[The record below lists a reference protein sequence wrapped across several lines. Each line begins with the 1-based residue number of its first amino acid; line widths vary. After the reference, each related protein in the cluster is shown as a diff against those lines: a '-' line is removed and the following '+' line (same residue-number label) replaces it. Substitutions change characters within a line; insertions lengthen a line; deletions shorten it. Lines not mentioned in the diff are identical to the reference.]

1 MSNRILIIDDEKLI
15 RESLTHLLSGAGY
28 RVEVAGRVADAR
40 LLIAKEVYDLILV
53 DLRLPDGSGID
64 ILRHIHERAAYAP
77 LCIMMTA
84 YGSVD
89 TAVEAMKYGAYDY
102 INKPF
107 KSQEILLIV
116 KLALETGKLKR
127 EVRDIVKSQSEMS
140 DIISVD
146 PAMERVLVMV
156 RKVARNRDVSV
167 LIQGESGT
175 GKELV
180 AKAIHYMSE
189 RAAKPFVSINCA
201 SIPGN
206 LLESELFGYER
217 GAFTDAKSRKLGLLE
232 KGDGG
237 TVFLDEIGDMEA
249 PLQAKLLRVLE
260 ESKFRRL
267 GSVDD
272 IEIDAR
278 FVSAT
283 NQSLEKLIEENKFRE
298 DLYYRLK
305 VINIVVPPLRERRQD
320 IEVLLKFFFDHFN
333 RKLKKNVSE
342 ISPGALELL
351 QKYQWRGNVRELRN
365 MVERIMILEDTEV
378 VTEEHLPME
387 VLSAS
392 RDKNQFSMALPRE
405 YDFRQGVD
413 FNELVKSFS
422 SYLIEEAMKVAGGN
436 KAKTARLL
444 SMDRGTLRYQIKK
457 LGVAGDSGDD
467 SDED

>member
-15 RESLTHLLSGAGY
+15 RESLTHLLTGAGY
-28 RVEVAGRVADAR
+28 RVEVAGRIADAR
-40 LLIAKEVYDLILV
+40 ALVAKEVYDLILI

-64 ILRHIHERAAYAP
+64 LLRHIHERADYAP

-116 KLALETGKLKR
+116 RLALETGKLKR
-127 EVRDIVKSQSEMS
+127 EVRDIIKAQAEMH

-146 PAMERVLVMV
+146 PAMERVMTVV
-156 RKVARNRDVSV
+156 RKVAHNRDVSV

-180 AKAIHYMSE
+180 ARAIHYLSE
-189 RAAKPFVSINCA
+189 RADKPFVSINCA

-232 KGDGG
+232 KANGG
-237 TVFLDEIGDMEA
+237 TIFLDEIGDMDA
-249 PLQAKLLRVLE
+249 SLQAKLLRVLE

-267 GSVDD
+267 GSVED

-283 NQSLEKLIEENKFRE
+283 NQKLEELIEEGKFRE

-305 VINIVVPPLRERRQD
+305 VINVIIPPLRERRQD
-320 IEVLLKFFFDHFN
+320 IELLFKYFIDYFN
-333 RKLKKNVSE
+333 RKLKKNVRE
-342 ISPGALELL
+342 ISPGALALL
-351 QKYQWRGNVRELRN
+351 QKYQWRGNVRELKN
-365 MVERIMILEDTEV
+365 MVERIMILEDAEV
-378 VTEEHLPME
+378 ITEEHLPLE
-387 VLSAS
+387 VLSAG
-392 RDKNQFSMALPRE
+392 RDCNVFNLSLPKE

-413 FNELVKSFS
+413 FNGLVKSFS

-444 SMDRGTLRYQIKK
+444 NMDRGTLRYQIKK
-457 LGVAGDSGDD
+457 LGVAGAEL
-467 SDED
+467 DEE

>member
-15 RESLTHLLSGAGY
+15 RESLTHLLTGAGY
-28 RVEVAGRVADAR
+28 RVEVAGRVADAKILVAR
-40 LLIAKEVYDLILV
+40 EIYDLILI

-64 ILRHIHERAAYAP
+64 LLRHVHEHADYAP

-127 EVRDIVKSQSEMS
+127 EVRDIVKSQSETS

-146 PAMERVLVMV
+146 PAMERVLKMV
-156 RKVARNRDVSV
+156 QKVARNRDVSV

-180 AKAIHYMSE
+180 AKAIHYLSE
-189 RAAKPFVSINCA
+189 RATEPFVSINCA

-217 GAFTDAKSRKLGLLE
+217 GAFTDAKTRKIGLLE

-283 NQSLEKLIEENKFRE
+283 NQSLEKLIEEGKFRE

-305 VINIVVPPLRERRQD
+305 VINILVPPLRERRQD
-320 IEVLLKFFFDHFN
+320 IEALLKFFFDHFN
-333 RKLKKNVSE
+333 RKLKKNVRE
-342 ISPGALELL
+342 IAPGALELL
-351 QKYQWRGNVRELRN
+351 QKYQWRGNVRELKN

-378 VTEEHLPME
+378 VTEEHLPLE
-387 VLSAS
+387 VLAAS
-392 RDKNQFSMALPRE
+392 RNHNQFGLILPRE
-405 YDFRQGVD
+405 YDFRQGID

-444 SMDRGTLRYQIKK
+444 NMDRGTLRYQIKK
-457 LGVAGDSGDD
+457 LGVAGEPGDD
-467 SDED
+467 GEDD

>member
-15 RESLTHLLSGAGY
+15 RESLTHLLTGAGY
-28 RVEVAGRVADAR
+28 RVEVAGRIADAR
-40 LLIAKEVYDLILV
+40 ELVAKEIYDLILI

-64 ILRHIHERAAYAP
+64 LLRHIRECADYAP

-102 INKPF
+102 ISKPF

-127 EVRDIVKSQSEMS
+127 EVRDIIQSQAQTH

-146 PAMERVLVMV
+146 PAMERVMAVV

-180 AKAIHYMSE
+180 ARAIHYLSE
-189 RAAKPFVSINCA
+189 RADKPFVSINCA

-206 LLESELFGYER
+206 LLESELFGFER

-232 KGDGG
+232 KANGG
-237 TVFLDEIGDMEA
+237 TVFLDEIGDMDA
-249 PLQAKLLRVLE
+249 SLQAKLLRVLE
-260 ESKFRRL
+260 ENKFRRL
-267 GSVDD
+267 GSVED

-283 NQSLEKLIEENKFRE
+283 NQKLEKLIEEGKFRE

-305 VINIVVPPLRERRQD
+305 VINIVIPPLRERRQD
-320 IEVLLKFFFDHFN
+320 IELLFKYFIDHFN
-333 RKLKKNVSE
+333 RKLKKNVRE
-342 ISPGALELL
+342 ISPEALALL
-351 QKYQWRGNVRELRN
+351 QKYQWRGNVRELKN

-378 VTEEHLPME
+378 IGEEHLPIE
-387 VLSAS
+387 VLAAGRERSLF
-392 RDKNQFSMALPRE
+392 NLGLPQA

-422 SYLIEEAMKVAGGN
+422 SYLIEETMKVARGN

-444 SMDRGTLRYQIKK
+444 NMDRGTLRYQIKK
-457 LGVAGDSGDD
+457 LGISGAGF
-467 SDED
+467 EEE

>member
-15 RESLTHLLSGAGY
+15 RESLTHLLTGAGY
-28 RVEVAGRVADAR
+28 RVEVAGRVDDAKVQ
-40 LLIAKEVYDLILV
+40 IAKEVYDLILI

-64 ILRHIHERAAYAP
+64 LMRHIHDQINYAP

-89 TAVEAMKYGAYDY
+89 TAVEAMKFGAYDY

-107 KSQEILLIV
+107 KSKEILLIV

-127 EVRDIVKSQSEMS
+127 EVRDIVKEQSRTH

-146 PAMERVLVMV
+146 PLMKKVMVMV
-156 RKVARNRDVSV
+156 RKVAGNRDVSV

-180 AKAIHYMSE
+180 AKAIHNLSE
-189 RAAKPFVSINCA
+189 RSAKPFVSINCA

-206 LLESELFGYER
+206 LLESELFGYEK
-217 GAFTDAKSRKLGLLE
+217 GAFTDAKTRKLGLLE

-267 GSVDD
+267 GSVED
-272 IEIDAR
+272 IKIDTR

-283 NQSLEKLIEENKFRE
+283 NQSLEKLIAENRFRE

-305 VINIVVPPLRERRQD
+305 VINIVIPPLRERRQD
-320 IEVLLKFFFDHFN
+320 IELLLKFYLDYFN
-333 RKLKKNVSE
+333 RKFKKNVRE

-351 QKYQWRGNVRELRN
+351 QNYQWRGNVRELKN
-365 MVERIMILEDTEV
+365 MVERIMILEDSEII
-378 VTEEHLPME
+378 TEEHLPLE
-387 VLSAS
+387 VFSAG
-392 RDKNQFSMALPRE
+392 RDKGKFGLALPRE

-444 SMDRGTLRYQIKK
+444 NMDRGTLRYQIKK
-457 LGVAGDSGDD
+457 LGVNGSDD
-467 SDED
+467 DLDEE

>member
-15 RESLTHLLSGAGY
+15 RESLTHLLTGAGY
-28 RVEVAGRVADAR
+28 RVEVAGRVDDAKVQ
-40 LLIAKEVYDLILV
+40 IAKEVYDLILI

-64 ILRHIHERAAYAP
+64 LMRHIHDQINYAP

-89 TAVEAMKYGAYDY
+89 TAVEAMKFGAYDY

-107 KSQEILLIV
+107 KSKEILLIV

-127 EVRDIVKSQSEMS
+127 EVRDIVKEQSRTH

-146 PAMERVLVMV
+146 PLMERVMVMV
-156 RKVARNRDVSV
+156 RKVAGNRDVSV

-180 AKAIHYMSE
+180 AKAIHNFSE
-189 RAAKPFVSINCA
+189 RSAKPFVSINCA

-206 LLESELFGYER
+206 LLESELFGYEK

-272 IEIDAR
+272 IKIDTR

-283 NQSLEKLIEENKFRE
+283 NQSLEKLIEENRFRE

-305 VINIVVPPLRERRQD
+305 VINIVIPPLRERRQD
-320 IEVLLKFFFDHFN
+320 IELLLKFYLDHFN
-333 RKLKKNVSE
+333 RKFKKNVRE
-342 ISPGALELL
+342 ISAGALELL
-351 QKYQWRGNVRELRN
+351 QNYQWRGNVRELKN
-365 MVERIMILEDTEV
+365 MVERIMILEDSEII
-378 VTEEHLPME
+378 TEEHLPLE
-387 VLSAS
+387 VFSAS
-392 RDKNQFSMALPRE
+392 RDKGKFGLALPRE

-444 SMDRGTLRYQIKK
+444 NMDRGTLRYQIKK
-457 LGVAGDSGDD
+457 LGVSGSDD
-467 SDED
+467 DPDEE

>member
-1 MSNRILIIDDEKLI
+1 
-15 RESLTHLLSGAGY
+15 
-28 RVEVAGRVADAR
+28 
-40 LLIAKEVYDLILV
+40 
-53 DLRLPDGSGID
+53 
-64 ILRHIHERAAYAP
+64 
-77 LCIMMTA
+77 
-84 YGSVD
+84 
-89 TAVEAMKYGAYDY
+89 EAMKYGAYDY

-107 KSQEILLIV
+107 KSKEILLIV

-127 EVRDIVKSQSEMS
+127 EVRDIIKDQSRAN
-140 DIISVD
+140 DIISID
-146 PAMERVLVMV
+146 PAMERVMVMV
-156 RKVARNRDVSV
+156 RKVADNRDVSV

-180 AKAIHYMSE
+180 AKAIHNMSE
-189 RAAKPFVSINCA
+189 RSTKPFFSINCA

-206 LLESELFGYER
+206 LLESELFGYEK

-237 TVFLDEIGDMEA
+237 TIFLDEIGDMEA

-267 GSVDD
+267 GSVED

-283 NQSLEKLIEENKFRE
+283 NQSLEKLIEENRFRE
-298 DLYYRLK
+298 DLYYRIK

-320 IEVLLKFFFDHFN
+320 IELLLKYYLDHFN

-342 ISPGALELL
+342 ISAGALELL
-351 QKYQWRGNVRELRN
+351 QKYQWRGNVRELKN
-365 MVERIMILEDTEV
+365 MVERIMILEDSEII
-378 VTEEHLPME
+378 TEEQLPLE
-387 VLSAS
+387 VLASS
-392 RDKNQFSMALPRE
+392 RDKSKFGLALPRD

-444 SMDRGTLRYQIKK
+444 NMDRGTLRYQIKK
-457 LGVAGDSGDD
+457 LGVAVGVDD
-467 SDED
+467 DDCED

>member
-15 RESLTHLLSGAGY
+15 RESLTHLLAGGGY
-28 RVEVAGRVADAR
+28 RVEVASRVEDAKAQ
-40 LLIAKEVYDLILV
+40 IAKEVYDLILI

-64 ILRHIHERAAYAP
+64 LMRHIHDQVDYAP

-107 KSQEILLIV
+107 KSKEILLIV

-127 EVRDIVKSQSEMS
+127 EVRDMLSEQSRDH
-140 DIISVD
+140 DIISSD
-146 PAMERVLVMV
+146 PVMERVMVMV
-156 RKVARNRDVSV
+156 RKVASNRDVSV

-180 AKAIHYMSE
+180 AKAIHKMSE
-189 RAAKPFVSINCA
+189 RVDKPFVSINCA

-206 LLESELFGYER
+206 LLESELFGYEK

-272 IEIDAR
+272 IKIDAR

-320 IEVLLKFFFDHFN
+320 IELLLKFYFDHFN
-333 RKLKKNVSE
+333 RKLKKNVRE
-342 ISPGALELL
+342 ISAGALELL
-351 QKYQWRGNVRELRN
+351 QKYQWRGNVRELKN

-378 VTEEHLPME
+378 IAEEHLPLE
-387 VLSAS
+387 VLAAG
-392 RDKNQFSMALPRE
+392 RDQSKFGLALPRE

-413 FNELVKSFS
+413 FNGLVKSFS

-444 SMDRGTLRYQIKK
+444 NMDRGTLRYQIKK
-457 LGVAGDSGDD
+457 LGVASGLDD
-467 SDED
+467 DGGQD

>member
-1 MSNRILIIDDEKLI
+1 MI
-15 RESLTHLLSGAGY
+15 
-28 RVEVAGRVADAR
+28 
-40 LLIAKEVYDLILV
+40 
-53 DLRLPDGSGID
+53 
-64 ILRHIHERAAYAP
+64 
-77 LCIMMTA
+77 TA
-84 YGSVD
+84 FASTTSVI
-89 TAVEAMKYGAYDY
+89 EAMKNGAFDY

-127 EVRDIVKSQSEMS
+127 EVRDIIKPQTEMH
-140 DIISVD
+140 DIISVG
-146 PAMERVLVMV
+146 PAMERVMGIV

-167 LIQGESGT
+167 LIRGESGT

-180 AKAIHYMSE
+180 ARAIHYMSE
-189 RAAKPFVSINCA
+189 RADKPFVSINCA

-232 KGDGG
+232 KANGG
-237 TVFLDEIGDMEA
+237 TVFLDEIGDMDA
-249 PLQAKLLRVLE
+249 SLQAKLLRVLE

-267 GSVDD
+267 GSVED

-283 NQSLEKLIEENKFRE
+283 NQKLEKLIEEGRFRE

-305 VINIVVPPLRERRQD
+305 VINLVIPPLRERRQD
-320 IEVLLKFFFDHFN
+320 IELLLKYFFDHFN
-333 RKLKKNVSE
+333 RKLNKNVRE
-342 ISPGALELL
+342 ISPGAMELL
-351 QKYQWRGNVRELRN
+351 QKYQWRGNVRELKN

-378 VTEEHLPME
+378 ITEEHLPLE

-392 RDKNQFSMALPRE
+392 RDKNSFGLVLPRE

-444 SMDRGTLRYQIKK
+444 NMDRGTLRYQIKK
-457 LGVAGDSGDD
+457 LGVAGAEF
-467 SDED
+467 DEE

>member
-15 RESLTHLLSGAGY
+15 RESLTHLLTGVGY
-28 RVEVAGRVADAR
+28 RVEVAGRVDDAKVQ
-40 LLIAKEVYDLILV
+40 IAKEVYDLILI

-64 ILRHIHERAAYAP
+64 LMRHIHDQVNYAP

-107 KSQEILLIV
+107 KSKEILLIV

-127 EVRDIVKSQSEMS
+127 EVRDIVKEQSRTH

-146 PAMERVLVMV
+146 PLMERVMTMV
-156 RKVARNRDVSV
+156 RKVAGNRDVSV

-180 AKAIHYMSE
+180 AKAIHNLSE
-189 RAAKPFVSINCA
+189 RSSMPFVSINCA

-206 LLESELFGYER
+206 LLESELFGYEK

-272 IEIDAR
+272 ITIDTR

-283 NQSLEKLIEENKFRE
+283 NQSLEKLIEENRFRE

-305 VINIVVPPLRERRQD
+305 VINIIVPPLRERRQD
-320 IEVLLKFFFDHFN
+320 IELLLKFFFDHFN
-333 RKLKKNVSE
+333 QKFKKNVSE
-342 ISPGALELL
+342 ISTGALELL
-351 QKYQWRGNVRELRN
+351 QNYQWRGNVRELKN
-365 MVERIMILEDTEV
+365 MVERIMILEDAEII
-378 VTEEHLPME
+378 TEEHLPLE
-387 VLSAS
+387 VFSAS
-392 RDKNQFSMALPRE
+392 RDKGKFGLALPRE
-405 YDFRQGVD
+405 YDFRQGID

-444 SMDRGTLRYQIKK
+444 NMDRGTLRYQIKK
-457 LGVAGDSGDD
+457 LGVSGSDD
-467 SDED
+467 DLDEE

>member
-15 RESLTHLLSGAGY
+15 RESLTHLLTGAGY
-28 RVEVAGRVADAR
+28 RVEVAGRVDDAKVQ
-40 LLIAKEVYDLILV
+40 IAKEVYDLILI

-64 ILRHIHERAAYAP
+64 LMRHIHDQINYAP

-107 KSQEILLIV
+107 KSKEILLIV

-127 EVRDIVKSQSEMS
+127 EVRDIVKEQSQTH
-140 DIISVD
+140 DIISTD
-146 PAMERVLVMV
+146 PLMERVMTMV
-156 RKVARNRDVSV
+156 RKVASNRDVSV

-180 AKAIHYMSE
+180 AKAIHNLSE
-189 RAAKPFVSINCA
+189 RASMPFVSINCA

-206 LLESELFGYER
+206 LLESELFGYEK
-217 GAFTDAKSRKLGLLE
+217 GAFTDAKNRKLGLLE

-272 IEIDAR
+272 IKIDTR

-283 NQSLEKLIEENKFRE
+283 NQSLEKLIEENRFRE

-320 IEVLLKFFFDHFN
+320 IELLLKFYFDHFN
-333 RKLKKNVSE
+333 RKFKKNVSE
-342 ISPGALELL
+342 ISAGALELL
-351 QKYQWRGNVRELRN
+351 QNYQWRGNVRELKN
-365 MVERIMILEDTEV
+365 MVERIMILEDSEII
-378 VTEEHLPME
+378 TEEHLPLE
-387 VLSAS
+387 VFSAN
-392 RDKNQFSMALPRE
+392 RDKSKFGLALPRE

-444 SMDRGTLRYQIKK
+444 NMDRGTLRYQIKK
-457 LGVAGDSGDD
+457 LGVSGSDD
-467 SDED
+467 DLDDE

>member
-15 RESLTHLLSGAGY
+15 RESLTHLLTGAGY
-28 RVEVAGRVADAR
+28 RVEVAGRIADAR
-40 LLIAKEVYDLILV
+40 ALVAEEVYDLILI

-64 ILRHIHERAAYAP
+64 LLRHIHERADYAP

-116 KLALETGKLKR
+116 RLALETGKLKR
-127 EVRDIVKSQSEMS
+127 EVRDIIKAQAEMH

-146 PAMERVLVMV
+146 PAMERVMTVV
-156 RKVARNRDVSV
+156 RKVAHNRDVSV

-180 AKAIHYMSE
+180 ARAIHYLSE
-189 RAAKPFVSINCA
+189 RADKPFISINCA

-232 KGDGG
+232 KANGG
-237 TVFLDEIGDMEA
+237 TVFLDEIGDMDA
-249 PLQAKLLRVLE
+249 SLQAKLLRVLE

-267 GSVDD
+267 GSVED

-283 NQSLEKLIEENKFRE
+283 NQQLEKLIEEGRFRE

-305 VINIVVPPLRERRQD
+305 VINIVIPPLRERRQD
-320 IEVLLKFFFDHFN
+320 IEILLKYFFDQFN
-333 RKLKKNVSE
+333 RKLKKSDRE
-342 ISPGALELL
+342 ISPGAMELL
-351 QKYQWRGNVRELRN
+351 QKYQWRGNVRELKN
-365 MVERIMILEDTEV
+365 MVERIMILEDTEII
-378 VTEEHLPME
+378 TEEHLPLE

-392 RDKNQFSMALPRE
+392 RDKNSFGLVLPRE

-422 SYLIEEAMKVAGGN
+422 RYLIEEAMKVAGGN

-444 SMDRGTLRYQIKK
+444 NMDRGTLRYQIKK
-457 LGVAGDSGDD
+457 LGVAGADFDN
-467 SDED
+467 E

>member
-15 RESLTHLLSGAGY
+15 RESLTHLLTGAGH
-28 RVEVAGRVADAR
+28 RVEVASRVDDAKVQ
-40 LLIAKEVYDLILV
+40 IAKEVYDLILI

-64 ILRHIHERAAYAP
+64 LMRHIHDQVDYAP

-107 KSQEILLIV
+107 KSKEILLIV

-127 EVRDIVKSQSEMS
+127 EVRDIIKEQSKAN

-146 PAMERVLVMV
+146 PMMERVMAMV
-156 RKVARNRDVSV
+156 RKVAGNRDVSV

-180 AKAIHYMSE
+180 AKAIHSLSE
-189 RAAKPFVSINCA
+189 RSSQPFVSINCA

-206 LLESELFGYER
+206 LLESELFGYEK

-232 KGDGG
+232 KGNGG

-267 GSVDD
+267 GSVEDVC
-272 IEIDAR
+272 IDVR
-278 FVSAT
+278 FLSAT

-298 DLYYRLK
+298 DLYYRIK
-305 VINIVVPPLRERRQD
+305 VINIVVPPLRERRLD
-320 IEVLLKFFFDHFN
+320 IELLLKYYFDHFN
-333 RKLKKNVSE
+333 RKFKKNVKE
-342 ISPGALELL
+342 ISEGALELL
-351 QKYQWRGNVRELRN
+351 QNYQWRGNVRELKN
-365 MVERIMILEDTEV
+365 LVERIMILEDSEII
-378 VTEEHLPME
+378 TEEHLPLE
-387 VLSAS
+387 VFSAN
-392 RDKNQFSMALPRE
+392 RDRNRFGLALPWE

-444 SMDRGTLRYQIKK
+444 NMDRGTLRYQIKK
-457 LGVAGDSGDD
+457 LGVVNGNDD
-467 SDED
+467 ESDDD

>member
-15 RESLTHLLSGAGY
+15 RESLTHLLTGVGY
-28 RVEVAGRVADAR
+28 RVEVAGRVDDAKIQ
-40 LLIAKEVYDLILV
+40 IAKEVYDLILI

-64 ILRHIHERAAYAP
+64 LMRHIHDQINYAP

-107 KSQEILLIV
+107 KSKEILLIV

-127 EVRDIVKSQSEMS
+127 EVRDIVKEQSQTH
-140 DIISVD
+140 DIISTD
-146 PAMERVLVMV
+146 PLMERVMTMV
-156 RKVARNRDVSV
+156 RKVASNRDVSV

-180 AKAIHYMSE
+180 AKAIHNLSE
-189 RAAKPFVSINCA
+189 RSSMPFVSINCA

-206 LLESELFGYER
+206 LLESELFGYEK
-217 GAFTDAKSRKLGLLE
+217 GAFTDAKGRKLGLLE

-272 IEIDAR
+272 IKIDTR

-283 NQSLEKLIEENKFRE
+283 NQSLEKLIEENRFRE

-320 IEVLLKFFFDHFN
+320 IELLLKFYFDHFS
-333 RKLKKNVSE
+333 RKFKKNVSE
-342 ISPGALELL
+342 ISAGALELL
-351 QKYQWRGNVRELRN
+351 QNYQWRGNVRELKN
-365 MVERIMILEDTEV
+365 MVERIMILEDSEV
-378 VTEEHLPME
+378 ITEEHLPLE
-387 VLSAS
+387 VFSAN
-392 RDKNQFSMALPRE
+392 RDKSKFGLALPRE

-444 SMDRGTLRYQIKK
+444 NMDRGTLRYQIKK
-457 LGVAGDSGDD
+457 LGVSGSDD
-467 SDED
+467 DLDDE

>member
-1 MSNRILIIDDEKLI
+1 MSSRILIIDDEKLI
-15 RESLTHLLSGAGY
+15 RESLTHLLTGAGY
-28 RVEVAGRVADAR
+28 RVEVAGQIADAR
-40 LLIAKEVYDLILV
+40 ELVVKGSYDLILI
-53 DLRLPDGSGID
+53 DLRLPDGSGIEL
-64 ILRHIHERAAYAP
+64 LRFIHDQADDHAP

-107 KSQEILLIV
+107 KSHEILLIV

-127 EVRDIVKSQSEMS
+127 EVRDILSSQSQEN

-146 PAMERVLVMV
+146 PAMERVKSMV

-167 LIQGESGT
+167 LIRGESGT

-180 AKAIHYMSE
+180 ARAIHYMSE
-189 RAAKPFVSINCA
+189 RADKPFVSINCA
-201 SIPGN
+201 AIPGN

-232 KGDGG
+232 KANGG
-237 TVFLDEIGDMEA
+237 TVFLDEIGDMDA
-249 PLQAKLLRVLE
+249 SLQAKLLRVLE

-267 GSVDD
+267 GSVED

-283 NQSLEKLIEENKFRE
+283 NQQLEKLIEEGKFRE

-305 VINIVVPPLRERRQD
+305 VINIVIPPLRERRQD
-320 IEVLLKFFFDHFN
+320 IEILLKYFFDHFN
-333 RKLKKNVSE
+333 RKFKKSVRE
-342 ISPGALELL
+342 ISPGAMELL
-351 QKYQWRGNVRELRN
+351 QKYQWRGNVRELKS

-378 VTEEHLPME
+378 ITEEHLPPE

-392 RDKNQFSMALPRE
+392 RNRNSFGLVLPRE

-422 SYLIEEAMKVAGGN
+422 RYLIEEAIKIAGGN

-444 SMDRGTLRYQIKK
+444 NMDRGTLRYQIKK
-457 LGVAGDSGDD
+457 LGVVDGDL
-467 SDED
+467 DED

>member
-15 RESLTHLLSGAGY
+15 RESLTHLLTGAGY
-28 RVEVAGRVADAR
+28 RVEVASRVDDAKVQ
-40 LLIAKEVYDLILV
+40 IGKEVYDLILI

-64 ILRHIHERAAYAP
+64 LMRHIHDQVDYAP

-107 KSQEILLIV
+107 KSKEILLIV

-127 EVRDIVKSQSEMS
+127 EVRDIIKEQSKAN

-146 PAMERVLVMV
+146 PMMERVMTMI
-156 RKVARNRDVSV
+156 RKVAENRDVSV

-180 AKAIHYMSE
+180 AKAIHNLSE
-189 RAAKPFVSINCA
+189 RSNHPFVSINCA

-206 LLESELFGYER
+206 LLESELFGYEK

-232 KGDGG
+232 KGNGG

-267 GSVDD
+267 GSVEDVS
-272 IEIDAR
+272 IDVR
-278 FVSAT
+278 FLSAT

-320 IEVLLKFFFDHFN
+320 IELLLKFYLDHFN

-342 ISPGALELL
+342 ISEGALELL
-351 QKYQWRGNVRELRN
+351 QQYQWRGNVRELKN
-365 MVERIMILEDTEV
+365 LVERIMILEDSEII
-378 VTEEHLPME
+378 TEEHLPLE
-387 VLSAS
+387 VFSAN
-392 RDKNQFSMALPRE
+392 RDRNRFGLALPWE

-444 SMDRGTLRYQIKK
+444 NMDRGTLRYQIKK
-457 LGVAGDSGDD
+457 LGVASGNDD
-467 SDED
+467 EVDDD